1 MPESLSSLSH
11 LSQRNLAAK
20 QLWPSPL
27 LWLAAPPGIPAPSQP
42 PPSLSVILDPK
53 RRWPTEN
60 PRSSGN
66 VGMLRCADRTQELP
80 RLAQRCCLHPK
91 TEETLMAPGH
101 VCQLLLGSGG
111 AHSVSPELRG
121 WPRTRAE
128 RLHVGLFVLPCV
140 MQEGGPSAPPGE
152 VCLSR
157 PTCRPLSPG
166 TVQVWPVGEQS
177 LWCPQERS

>member
-66 VGMLRCADRTQELP
+66 VGMLRCADRTEELP

-111 AHSVSPELRG
+111 AHGVSPELRG
-121 WPRTRAE
+121 WPRTRA
-128 RLHVGLFVLPCV
+128 RPGRAAACGVVC
-140 MQEGGPSAPPGE
+140 PPLRDAGRWPI
-152 VCLSR
+152 CTSR
-157 PTCRPLSPG
+157 
-166 TVQVWPVGEQS
+166 
-177 LWCPQERS
+177 